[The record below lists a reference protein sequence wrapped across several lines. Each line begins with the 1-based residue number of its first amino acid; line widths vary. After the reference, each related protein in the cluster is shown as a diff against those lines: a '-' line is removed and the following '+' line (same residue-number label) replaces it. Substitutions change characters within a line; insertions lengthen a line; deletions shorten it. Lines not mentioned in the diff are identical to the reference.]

1 MNWLNKGLLWLV
13 LLPQSFYKTLG
24 VHIPHLKAILRV
36 KLMMDDRKIASWGQV
51 QNTNKKSK
59 PVTGATIATMIISL
73 FLGLFY
79 LIPFFIGTHLPTQ
92 LTIFYSFFIFML
104 ASVLISDFTNVL
116 IDIRDNYI
124 ILPKPVNDKTVVV
137 ARLLHILIHCHKIII
152 PMSLPALIYLAVQV
166 GWQTCAAVVF
176 TLLPV
181 VLFTLFIINATYILV
196 LRLTSPERFQRILGN
211 FQIVFS
217 IVLFGS
223 YQIVPRLLDKT
234 IVENYIL
241 ADKFLYLL
249 IPPYWFAQAS
259 TLLSTG
265 NISTIAIIATLLAIA
280 VPLIC
285 IYVVIKYLAPE
296 FTHKLQAIN
305 STAETAPVKN
315 TVASIAPEA
324 KPTAGFFARYQSM
337 VARWVTSQGVERASF
352 QFAWLLTARSKDF
365 KMKVYPSIGY
375 LAVYIFIIFFN
386 KNRITL
392 QDITSGNKEG
402 QIFFITSLYMCS
414 FLFITALNNLSYND
428 KWKASWIYHTTPLAT
443 PGTVIIGAAKA
454 VIAKFYLPL
463 VLAISTAALAIFGV
477 KIIPSLLFGL
487 LNELLIAAIV
497 VRLSC
502 VHLPF
507 STTQSTSVKAGSFL
521 RGLFTMLFPVMLGLA
536 HYWLASFWW
545 LLLLLSAIS
554 AAGIWYM
561 LEGIKQKNWLYLQ
574 KRSEEE
580 DF

>member
-13 LLPQSFYKTLG
+13 LLPQSLYQKLG
-24 VHIPHLKAILRV
+24 VNIPHLKAILSV
-36 KLMMDDRKIASWGQV
+36 KLMMDDRKVASWGQA
-51 QNTNKKSK
+51 QNNQKKSK
-59 PVTGATIATMIISL
+59 PPTGATIATMLISL

-104 ASVLISDFTNVL
+104 ASVLISDFTSVL

-137 ARLLHILIHCHKIII
+137 ARLLHILIHCHKIIV
-152 PMSLPALIYLAVQV
+152 PMSLPALIYLAVAV
-166 GWQTCAAVVF
+166 NWQTFAAVTF
-176 TLLPV
+176 MLLPV

-234 IVENYIL
+234 ILENYSL
-241 ADKFLYLL
+241 TDKFLYLL
-249 IPPYWFAQAS
+249 APPYWFAQAS
-259 TLLSTG
+259 NLLANGSV
-265 NISTIAIIATLLAIA
+265 STISVIATLLAIA
-280 VPLIC
+280 VPVTC

-315 TVASIAPEA
+315 TTASTATNA
-324 KPTAGFFARYQSM
+324 KSQTSFYALYKSL
-337 VARWVTSQGVERASF
+337 VARCVTAKGVERASF

-365 KMKVYPSIGY
+365 KMKVYPSVGY

-392 QDITSGNKEG
+392 QDLTSGNKDS
-402 QIFFITSLYMCS
+402 QIFFISALYMCS
-414 FLFITALNNLSYND
+414 FLFITAINNISYND

-463 VLAISTAALAIFGV
+463 VFVISTASLAIFGI

-507 STTQSTSVKAGSFL
+507 STTQSNAVKAGSFL
-521 RGLFTMLFPVMLGLA
+521 RGLFTMLFPIMLGLA
-536 HYWLASFWW
+536 HYALANFWW
-545 LLLLLSAIS
+545 LLLLLSIIS
-554 AAGIWYM
+554 AAGIWYI